1 MIMSCGNQLH
11 NSSRWHIKCA
21 LNGMITIFKSTQFYS
36 LYSAMGLVY
45 LRETLKKCTIVFG
58 PICIA
63 FLLFFFF
70 LIILLQYDLKRT
82 AVVELSFLYWK

>member
-45 LRETLKKCTIVFG
+45 LRETLKTCTIVFG

-63 FLLFFFF
+63 FLLFFF